1 MRHGWEPFEHR
12 VYVQEVKSPGTTTRD
27 KVMAGGAKAIL
38 GMEKLLA
45 RLGRPFA
52 ADGMIAVAKRP
63 AASD

>member
-1 MRHGWEPFEHR
+1 

-52 ADGMIAVAKRP
+52 ADGMIVVAKRP
-63 AASD
+63 ASS